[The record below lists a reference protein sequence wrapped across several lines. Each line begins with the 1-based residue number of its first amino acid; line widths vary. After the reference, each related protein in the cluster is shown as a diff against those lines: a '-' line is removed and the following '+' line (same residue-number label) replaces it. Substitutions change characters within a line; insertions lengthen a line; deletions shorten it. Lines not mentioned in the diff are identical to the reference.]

1 MTDWKNAE
9 ILTPE
14 DEEALRVIR
23 GELQH
28 RSDLFRDKVLAEF
41 TAEELLDHVEADTAA
56 MGVAL
61 QEMENVMKSMKKYIR
76 RNN

>member
-1 MTDWKNAE
+1 MTEWKNTE
-9 ILTPE
+9 VLTPE

-41 TAEELLDHVEADTAA
+41 TSEELLDHVEADTAA